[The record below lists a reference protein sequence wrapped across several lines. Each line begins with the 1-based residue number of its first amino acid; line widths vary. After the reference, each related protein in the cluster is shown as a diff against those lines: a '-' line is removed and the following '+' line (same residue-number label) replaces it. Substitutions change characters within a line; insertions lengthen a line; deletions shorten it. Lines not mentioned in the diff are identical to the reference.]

1 MHLYKLSPSKLAWLY
16 KDCPRC
22 FWLDMN
28 GIRKRPQAPFP
39 RIFGRIDK
47 LQRKALHS
55 HVLPEGCTLDTST
68 RSVTSAP
75 FANNNGEHNITV
87 NGKMD
92 CLMLYP
98 EDGLVGVLDFKTST
112 PSEESI
118 ERYRRQLSAYAWAL
132 ENPIKDKPL
141 RVSGLRLLWGN
152 PETYQLNPE
161 LDRFIMGGAVVW
173 QDMPYDPAWFGGLLL
188 EVMGFLAAPEP
199 DIEIAARTCSYCN
212 WEAMMRAEIKN
223 PIHVNRIMP

>member
-1 MHLYKLSPSKLAWLY
+1 
-16 KDCPRC
+16 
-22 FWLDMN
+22 MN
-28 GIRKRPQAPFP
+28 GIHKRPEAPFP
-39 RIFGRIDK
+39 RIFGKIDA
-47 LQRKALHS
+47 LQREALHT
-55 HVLPEGCTLDTST
+55 HVLPEGCTLDTSN

-75 FANNNGEHNITV
+75 LVSERGANIMV

-98 EDGLVGVLDFKTST
+98 EDGLVGVLDFKTSA

-152 PETYQLNPE
+152 PESYELNAA
-161 LDRFIMGGAVVW
+161 LDRFTMGGAVVW
-173 QDMPYDPAWFGGLLL
+173 QDMPYDPDWFGGLLL
-188 EVMGFLAAPEP
+188 EVMDFLSAPEP
-199 DIEIAARTCSYCN
+199 DIEIAAKSCSYCN
-212 WEAMMRAEIKN
+212 WEAMIRAEIKN
-223 PIHVNRIMP
+223 PIHVERIEDHV